1 MSERDRGGA
10 GRRPPGRRSQRDRTS
25 PAPLAPSARLV
36 ARDVVLDV
44 DRDDAYANLLLPQ
57 RIREAG
63 LSAADAG
70 FATELAYG
78 TLRWQGQHDALIAD
92 AAGRPVDEID
102 PETLATLRI
111 GSHQLSRMRVPTHA
125 AVHETVALLRHHR
138 GRAGF
143 ANAVLR
149 RLSEVP
155 AEERLAAIAEGFSDD
170 ERLALET
177 GHPAWVLRALRRSL
191 EREGASDELPVLLAA
206 DNEPPLVQL
215 VALPGLADPDELGLE
230 PTASPLGRAAPS
242 GDPARIPQVAEGS
255 WRVQDA
261 GSQLAALAL
270 TRARPVAD
278 GERWLDVCAGPGGKA
293 ALMAAEAAM
302 AGARLEANE
311 VAPHRARLVR
321 HAVRA
326 IGERWPEHAPRVV
339 TGDGRRYGEGETAQA
354 FDRILLDA
362 PCTGLGALRRRPEA
376 RWRKQPTD
384 VPELARLQ
392 AELLEASARALK
404 PGGVLAYV
412 TCSPHLAETRAI
424 VDRAAALGLRPLDTR
439 AVVAALAPGIALGET
454 GDAVQ
459 LWPHRNGT
467 DAMFI
472 QLLTTA

>member
-1 MSERDRGGA
+1 VTA
-10 GRRPPGRRSQRDRTS
+10 S
-25 PAPLAPSARLV
+25 PRQV

-44 DRDDAYANLLLPQ
+44 ARDDAYANLLLPK
-57 RIREAG
+57 RIREAH

-92 AAGRPVDEID
+92 AAGRPIDQID

-111 GSHQLSRMRVPTHA
+111 GSHQLAHMRVPSHA

-155 AEERLAAIAEGFSDD
+155 ADERLARIAADLPAD

-177 GHPAWVLRALRRSL
+177 GHPTWVLRALRRTL
-191 EREGASDELPVLLAA
+191 EREGAADELPALLAA
-206 DNEPPLVQL
+206 DNDPPAVQL
-215 VALPGLADPDELGLE
+215 VALPGLARPDELALE
-230 PTASPLGRAAPS
+230 ETASPIGRVAPS
-242 GDPARIPQVAEGS
+242 GDPARLPQVADGS

-270 TRARPVAD
+270 TRARPVAA

-293 ALMAAEAAM
+293 ALMAAEAASG
-302 AGARLEANE
+302 GALLEANE
-311 VAPHRARLVR
+311 VAPHRAKLVR
-321 HAVRA
+321 QALRAVAQRFPDA
-326 IGERWPEHAPRVV
+326 ASRVV
-339 TGDGRRYGEGETAQA
+339 TGDGRRYGEGDTAQA

-376 RWRKQPTD
+376 RWRKEPSD
-384 VPELARLQ
+384 VPALATLQ
-392 AELLEASARALK
+392 AELLAASARALK
-404 PGGVLAYV
+404 PGGLLAYV

-424 VDRAAALGLRPLDTR
+424 VDRAAALGLEPVDTR
-439 AVVAALAPGIALGET
+439 AVVADLSPGIALGET
-454 GDAVQ
+454 GAAVQ

-472 QLLTTA
+472 QLLTTAS

>member
-1 MSERDRGGA
+1 MS
-10 GRRPPGRRSQRDRTS
+10 RPDP
-25 PAPLAPSARLV
+25 RLV

-44 DRDDAYANLLLPQ
+44 ERDDAYANLLLPQ
-57 RIREAG
+57 RIRDAG
-63 LSAADAG
+63 LSPADAG

-92 AAGRPVDEID
+92 AAGRPVAEID
-102 PETLATLRI
+102 AETLATLRI
-111 GSHQLSRMRVPTHA
+111 GSHQLSRMRVPSHA

-155 AEERLAAIAEGFSDD
+155 AEQRLAAITEGLSAD
-170 ERLALET
+170 ERQALES

-191 EREGASDELPVLLAA
+191 EREGAADELPALLAA
-206 DNEPPLVQL
+206 DNDPPAVQL
-215 VALPGLADPDELGLE
+215 VALPGLAEPAALGLE
-230 PTASPLGRAAPS
+230 PTASPIGRVAPA
-242 GDPARIPQVAEGS
+242 GDPARVAEIADGT

-270 TRARPVAD
+270 TRARPAAA
-278 GERWLDVCAGPGGKA
+278 GERWLDLCAGPGGKA
-293 ALMAAEAAM
+293 ALMAAEAAL
-302 AGARLEANE
+302 AGAALEANE
-311 VAPHRARLVR
+311 VLPHRAKLVR
-321 HAVRA
+321 QAVRA
-326 IGERWPEHAPRVV
+326 VEAASPALDSRVV
-339 TGDGRRYGEGETAQA
+339 TGDGRRYGRGDTAGA

-376 RWRKQPTD
+376 RWRKQPGD
-384 VPELARLQ
+384 VPALAGLQ

-404 PGGVLAYV
+404 PGGIIAYV
-412 TCSPHLAETRAI
+412 TCSPHLAETRAV
-424 VDRAAALGLRPLDTR
+424 VDRAAALGLVPLDTR
-439 AVVAALAPGIALGET
+439 AVVRELSPGIALGET

-472 QLLTTA
+472 QLLTTADAAADTAAPAGR

>member
-1 MSERDRGGA
+1 MSKPD
-10 GRRPPGRRSQRDRTS
+10 P
-25 PAPLAPSARLV
+25 RLV

-57 RIREAG
+57 RIRDAG
-63 LSAADAG
+63 LSPADAG

-92 AAGRPVDEID
+92 AAGRPIAEID

-111 GSHQLSRMRVPTHA
+111 GSHQLSRMRVPSHA

-155 AEERLAAIAEGFSDD
+155 AEERLATITAGLSDD
-170 ERLALET
+170 ERLALES
-177 GHPAWVLRALRRSL
+177 GHPAWVLRALRRTL
-191 EREGASDELPVLLAA
+191 EREGAADELPALLAA
-206 DNEPPLVQL
+206 DNDPPAVQL
-215 VALPGLADPDELGLE
+215 VALPGLAEPDALGLE
-230 PTASPLGRAAPS
+230 PTASPIGRVAPA
-242 GDPARIPQVAEGS
+242 GDPARVAEIADGT

-270 TRARPVAD
+270 TRARRAER
-278 GERWLDVCAGPGGKA
+278 GERWLDLCAGPGGKA
-293 ALMAAEAAM
+293 ALMAAEAALS
-302 AGARLEANE
+302 GAVLEANE
-311 VAPHRARLVR
+311 VLPHRAKLVR
-321 HAVRA
+321 QAMRAVQA
-326 IGERWPEHAPRVV
+326 AAPALESSVV
-339 TGDGRRYGEGETAQA
+339 IGDGRRYGRGETTGA

-376 RWRKQPTD
+376 RWRKQPGD
-384 VPELARLQ
+384 VPALASLQ

-404 PGGVLAYV
+404 PGGIIAYV
-412 TCSPHLAETRAI
+412 TCSPHLAETRAVI
-424 VDRAAALGLRPLDTR
+424 ERAAALGLVPLDTR
-439 AVVAALAPGIALGET
+439 AVVRELSPGIALGET

-472 QLLTTA
+472 QLLTTADAGAGPAAAAAADAAAPAGG

>member
-1 MSERDRGGA
+1 MTPTA
-10 GRRPPGRRSQRDRTS
+10 RSI
-25 PAPLAPSARLV
+25 

-44 DRDDAYANLLLPQ
+44 ARDDAYANLLLPK
-57 RIREAG
+57 RIREAR
-63 LSAADAG
+63 LSPADAG

-92 AAGRPVDEID
+92 AAGRAIDEID

-111 GSHQLSRMRVPTHA
+111 GSHQLARMRVPSHA

-155 AEERLAAIAEGFSDD
+155 FEERLATIARGLSDD

-177 GHPAWVLRALRRSL
+177 GHPAWVLRALRRTL
-191 EREGASDELPVLLAA
+191 DREGAAGELPALLAA
-206 DNEPPLVQL
+206 DNDPPAVQL
-215 VALPGLADPDELGLE
+215 VALPGLADPDELGLD
-230 PTASPLGRAAPS
+230 PSASPIGRVAPA
-242 GDPARIPQVAEGS
+242 GDPARIPQIAEGS

-270 TRARPVAD
+270 TRARPVVA
-278 GERWLDVCAGPGGKA
+278 GERWLDLCAGPGGKA
-293 ALMAAEAAM
+293 SLMAAEAAI
-302 AGARLEANE
+302 AGADLEANE
-311 VAPHRARLVR
+311 MLPHRAKLVR
-321 HAVRA
+321 QAVRT
-326 IGERWPEHAPRVV
+326 IEPAPRVV
-339 TGDGRRYGEGETAQA
+339 TGDGRRYGTGETAQA

-376 RWRKQPTD
+376 RWRKQPGD
-384 VPELARLQ
+384 VPALATLQ

-404 PGGVLAYV
+404 PGGLIAYV
-412 TCSPHLAETRAI
+412 TCSPHLAETRAVI
-424 VDRAAALGLRPLDTR
+424 DRAAALGLRPLDTP
-439 AVVAALAPGIALGET
+439 AVVRDLSPGIELGET

-472 QLLTTA
+472 QLLTTSEG

>member
-1 MSERDRGGA
+1 MS
-10 GRRPPGRRSQRDRTS
+10 TS
-25 PAPLAPSARLV
+25 NPRQV

-44 DRDDAYANLLLPQ
+44 DRDDAYANLLLPK
-57 RIREAG
+57 RIRDAG
-63 LSAADAG
+63 LSPADAG

-92 AAGRPVDEID
+92 AAGRPIAEID

-111 GSHQLSRMRVPTHA
+111 GSHQLSRMRVPSHA
-125 AVHETVALLRHHR
+125 AVHETVALLRTHR

-155 AEERLAAIAEGFSDD
+155 SEERLARITEGLSDD

-177 GHPAWVLRALRRSL
+177 GHPAWVLRALRRTL
-191 EREGASDELPVLLAA
+191 EREGAGGELGALLAA
-206 DNEPPLVQL
+206 DNDPPAVQL

-230 PTASPLGRAAPS
+230 PSASPIGRVAPS
-242 GDPARIPQVAEGS
+242 GDPARLPQIADGS

-270 TRARPVAD
+270 TRARPVAA
-278 GERWLDVCAGPGGKA
+278 GERWLDLCAGPGGKA
-293 ALMAAEAAM
+293 ALMAAEAIA
-302 AGARLEANE
+302 AGAQLEANE
-311 VAPHRARLVR
+311 ALPHRTKLVR
-321 HAVRA
+321 QAIRAVA
-326 IGERWPEHAPRVV
+326 DAAPELAPRVV
-339 TGDGRRYGEGETAQA
+339 TGDGRRYGTGDTAQA

-376 RWRKQPTD
+376 RWRKQPSD
-384 VPELARLQ
+384 VPALATLQ

-404 PGGVLAYV
+404 PGGIIAYV

-439 AVVAALAPGIALGET
+439 AVVAELSPGIALGET

-472 QLLTTA
+472 QLLTTVGE

>member
-1 MSERDRGGA
+1 MSA
-10 GRRPPGRRSQRDRTS
+10 TT
-25 PAPLAPSARLV
+25 ASARLV
-36 ARDVVLDV
+36 ARDVVLAV

-63 LSAADAG
+63 LDAADAG

-92 AAGRPVDEID
+92 AAGRPIDEID
-102 PETLATLRI
+102 AETLATLRI
-111 GSHQLSRMRVPTHA
+111 GAHQLSRMRVPAHA
-125 AVHETVALLRHHR
+125 AVHATVELL
-138 GRAGF
+138 GRRNTGRLGF

-155 AEERLAAIAEGFSDD
+155 AEERLARLVEGLGAD

-177 GHPAWVLRALRRSL
+177 GHPTWVLRAMRRTL
-191 EREGASDELPVLLAA
+191 DREGAVDELPALLEA
-206 DNEPPLVQL
+206 DNVPPAVQL

-230 PTASPLGRAAPS
+230 PTASPLGRVAPS
-242 GDPARIPQVAEGS
+242 GDPARIAEVAGGA
-255 WRVQDA
+255 WRVQDS

-270 TRARPVAD
+270 TRARPVVA
-278 GERWLDVCAGPGGKA
+278 GERWLDLCAGPGGKA
-293 ALMAAEAAM
+293 ALMAAEAAV
-302 AGARLEANE
+302 AGAQLEANE
-311 VAPHRARLVR
+311 LLPHRAKLVR
-321 HAVRA
+321 QAVRS
-326 IGERWPEHAPRVV
+326 IEPQPRVV
-339 TGDGRRYGEGETAQA
+339 VGDARRYGRGDEAA
-354 FDRILLDA
+354 AYDRILLDA
-362 PCTGLGALRRRPEA
+362 PCTGLGALRRRPES

-384 VPELARLQ
+384 VPQLAALQ
-392 AELLEASARALK
+392 AELLEAAARAVR
-404 PGGVLAYV
+404 PGGLIAYV

-424 VDRAAALGLRPLDTR
+424 VDRAAALGLRTLDTR
-439 AVVAALAPGIALGET
+439 EVVAELSPGIALGDT

>member
-1 MSERDRGGA
+1 MTPNPR
-10 GRRPPGRRSQRDRTS
+10 Q
-25 PAPLAPSARLV
+25 V

-44 DRDDAYANLLLPQ
+44 ARDDAYANLLLPK

-92 AAGRPVDEID
+92 AAGRPID
-102 PETLATLRI
+102 HIDAETLATLRI
-111 GSHQLSRMRVPTHA
+111 GSHQLSRMRVPSHA
-125 AVHETVALLRHHR
+125 AVHETVALLRQHR

-149 RLSEVP
+149 RLSEVS
-155 AEERLAAIAEGFSDD
+155 ADERLAKLSAELSPDD
-170 ERLALET
+170 RQALET
-177 GHPAWVLRALRRSL
+177 GHPTWVLRALRRTL
-191 EREGASDELPVLLAA
+191 EREGAGDELPALLAA
-206 DNEPPLVQL
+206 DNDPPAVQL
-215 VALPGLADPDELGLE
+215 VALPGLADPDALTAELGLGA
-230 PTASPLGRAAPS
+230 TASPLGRTAPA
-242 GDPARIPQVAEGS
+242 GDPARIPQVADGS

-270 TRARPVAD
+270 TRARPVAA

-293 ALMAAEAAM
+293 ALLAAEAA
-302 AGARLEANE
+302 AGGAHLEANE
-311 VAPHRARLVR
+311 VAPHRAKLVR
-321 HAVRA
+321 QALRAVAERLP
-326 IGERWPEHAPRVV
+326 GEPPTVV
-339 TGDGRRYGEGETAQA
+339 TGDGRRYGQGETEGA

-376 RWRKQPTD
+376 RWRKQPGD
-384 VPELARLQ
+384 VPALASLQ
-392 AELLEASARALK
+392 AELLAASARALK
-404 PGGVLAYV
+404 PGGLLAYV

-424 VDRAAALGLRPLDTR
+424 VDRAAGLGLEPVDTR
-439 AVVAALAPGIALGET
+439 AVLAEIASGIALGDT

-472 QLLTTA
+472 QLLTTSGA

>member
-1 MSERDRGGA
+1 MS
-10 GRRPPGRRSQRDRTS
+10 RPNPRQ
-25 PAPLAPSARLV
+25 V

-44 DRDDAYANLLLPQ
+44 ARDDAYANLLLPK

-63 LSAADAG
+63 LSTADAG

-92 AAGRPVDEID
+92 AAGRPIDEID
-102 PETLATLRI
+102 AETLATLRI
-111 GSHQLSRMRVPTHA
+111 GSHQLSRMRVPSHA

-155 AEERLAAIAEGFSDD
+155 VEQRLARITDGLPDD

-177 GHPAWVLRALRRSL
+177 GHPVWVLRALRRTL
-191 EREGASDELPVLLAA
+191 EREGAGDELPALLAA
-206 DNEPPLVQL
+206 DNDPPAVQL
-215 VALPGLADPDELGLE
+215 VALPGLADPDELRLE
-230 PTASPLGRAAPS
+230 PSASPIGRVAAA
-242 GDPARIPQVAEGS
+242 GDPARMAQIADGS

-270 TRARPVAD
+270 TRARPAAE
-278 GERWLDVCAGPGGKA
+278 GERWLALCAGPGGKA
-293 ALMAAEAAM
+293 ALMAAEAAI
-302 AGARLEANE
+302 AGAALEANE
-311 VAPHRARLVR
+311 MLPHRAKLVR
-321 HAVRA
+321 QAVRA
-326 IGERWPEHAPRVV
+326 VADASPELALRVV
-339 TGDGRRYGEGETAQA
+339 TGDGRRYGEGDTAQA

-384 VPELARLQ
+384 VPALATLQ

-404 PGGVLAYV
+404 PGGIIAYV
-412 TCSPHLAETRAI
+412 TCSPHLAETRA
-424 VDRAAALGLRPLDTR
+424 VVERAAAIGLVPLDTR
-439 AVVAALAPGIALGET
+439 AVVRELSPGIELGET

-467 DAMFI
+467 DAMFV
-472 QLLTTA
+472 QLLTTAGAQAASGDR

>member
-1 MSERDRGGA
+1 M
-10 GRRPPGRRSQRDRTS
+10 
-25 PAPLAPSARLV
+25 SARLV
-36 ARDVVLDV
+36 ARDVVLAV
-44 DRDDAYANLLLPQ
+44 DRDDAYANLLLPT

-92 AAGRPVDEID
+92 AASRPIDEID

-111 GSHQLSRMRVPTHA
+111 GAHQLSRMRVPSHA
-125 AVHETVALLRHHR
+125 AVHETVELL
-138 GRAGF
+138 GRRNKGRLGF
-143 ANAVLR
+143 TNAVLR
-149 RLSEVP
+149 RLSEEP
-155 AEERLAAIAEGFSDD
+155 AEERLARIATGLGAD

-177 GHPAWVLRALRRSL
+177 AHPAWVLRALRRTL
-191 EREGASDELPVLLAA
+191 EREGAGDELEALLAA
-206 DNEPPLVQL
+206 DNDPPAVQL

-230 PTASPLGRAAPS
+230 PTASPIGRIAPG
-242 GDPARIPQVAEGS
+242 GDPSRVAEVASGS

-270 TRARPVAD
+270 SRARPVRP
-278 GERWLDVCAGPGGKA
+278 GERWLDLCAGPGGKA
-293 ALMAAEAAM
+293 ALLAAEAAG

-311 VAPHRARLVR
+311 VSPHRVRLV
-321 HAVRA
+321 HDAVRA
-326 IGERWPEHAPRVV
+326 IQPRPEVV
-339 TGDGRRYGEGETAQA
+339 TGDARRYGRGEAA
-354 FDRILLDA
+354 GAYDRVLLDA

-384 VPELARLQ
+384 VPQLATLQ
-392 AELLEASARALK
+392 TELLEAAARAVT
-404 PGGVLAYV
+404 PGGLVAYV
-412 TCSPHLAETRAI
+412 TCSPHLAETCAI
-424 VDRAAALGLRPLDTR
+424 VDRASGLGLRPVATR
-439 AVVAALAPGIALGET
+439 DVLRELSPGIQLGDT

-472 QLLTTA
+472 QLLTTASVG

>member
-1 MSERDRGGA
+1 PGG
-10 GRRPPGRRSQRDRTS
+10 GRRPHAGSRPRADTDAQ
-25 PAPLAPSARLV
+25 SARLV

-63 LSAADAG
+63 LDAADAG

-92 AAGRPVDEID
+92 AAGRPIDEID

-111 GSHQLSRMRVPTHA
+111 GSHQLSRMRVPSHA

-155 AEERLAAIAEGFSDD
+155 AEERLATITEGLADD
-170 ERLALET
+170 ERLALEA
-177 GHPAWVLRALRRSL
+177 GHPAWVLRALRRTL
-191 EREGASDELPVLLAA
+191 EREGAGDELPALLAA
-206 DNEPPLVQL
+206 DNVPPAVQL
-215 VALPGLADPDELGLE
+215 VALPGLADPDGLGLE
-230 PTASPLGRAAPS
+230 PSASPIGRIAPA
-242 GDPARIPQVAEGS
+242 GDPGRMAQIVDGT

-270 TRARPVAD
+270 TRARPVVP
-278 GERWLDVCAGPGGKA
+278 GERWLDLCAGPGGKA
-293 ALMAAEAAM
+293 ALMAAEAAI
-302 AGARLEANE
+302 ARVDLEANE
-311 VAPHRARLVR
+311 VLPHRSKLVR
-321 HAVRA
+321 EAVRA
-326 IGERWPEHAPRVV
+326 IETAHPGRGPRVV
-339 TGDGRRYGEGETAQA
+339 TGDGRRYGEGDTAQA

-376 RWRKQPTD
+376 RWRKHPGD
-384 VPELARLQ
+384 VPALATLQ

-404 PGGVLAYV
+404 PGGIIAYV
-412 TCSPHLAETRAI
+412 TCSPHLAETRA
-424 VDRAAALGLRPLDTR
+424 VVERAAALGLTPLDTS
-439 AVVAALAPGIALGET
+439 AVVRELSPGIALGET

-472 QLLTTA
+472 QLLTTTER

>member
-1 MSERDRGGA
+1 MTPNPR
-10 GRRPPGRRSQRDRTS
+10 Q
-25 PAPLAPSARLV
+25 V

-44 DRDDAYANLLLPQ
+44 ARDDAYANLLLPK

-92 AAGRPVDEID
+92 AAGRPVEQID
-102 PETLATLRI
+102 AETLATLRI
-111 GSHQLSRMRVPTHA
+111 GSHQLSRMRVPSHA
-125 AVHETVALLRHHR
+125 AVHETVALLRQHR

-155 AEERLAAIAEGFSDD
+155 ADERLAKLSAELSPDD
-170 ERLALET
+170 RQALET
-177 GHPAWVLRALRRSL
+177 GHPTWVLRALRRTL
-191 EREGASDELPVLLAA
+191 EREGAGDELPALLAA
-206 DNEPPLVQL
+206 DNDPPAVQL
-215 VALPGLADPDELGLE
+215 VALPGLAEPDALTAELALGA
-230 PTASPLGRAAPS
+230 TASPLGRAAPA
-242 GDPARIPQVAEGS
+242 GDPARIPQVADGS

-270 TRARPVAD
+270 TRARPVAA

-293 ALMAAEAAM
+293 ALLAAEAA
-302 AGARLEANE
+302 AGGAHLEANE
-311 VAPHRARLVR
+311 VAPHRAKLVR
-321 HAVRA
+321 QALRAVAERLP
-326 IGERWPEHAPRVV
+326 GESPIVV
-339 TGDGRRYGEGETAQA
+339 TGDGRRYGQGETEGA

-376 RWRKQPTD
+376 RWRKQPGD
-384 VPELARLQ
+384 VPALASLQ
-392 AELLEASARALK
+392 AELLAASARALK
-404 PGGVLAYV
+404 PGGLLAYV

-424 VDRAAALGLRPLDTR
+424 VDRVAALGLEPVDTR
-439 AVVAALAPGIALGET
+439 AVLAEIAPGIALGDT

-472 QLLTTA
+472 QLLTTTM

>member
-1 MSERDRGGA
+1 MSGMGA
-10 GRRPPGRRSQRDRTS
+10 RE
-25 PAPLAPSARLV
+25 V
-36 ARDVVLDV
+36 ARDVVLAV
-44 DRDDAYANLLLPQ
+44 ARDDAYANLLLPA

-63 LSAADAG
+63 LSTADAG

-92 AAGRPVDEID
+92 AAGRPIDEID
-102 PETLATLRI
+102 PTTLATLRI
-111 GSHQLSRMRVPTHA
+111 GSHQLSRMRTPVHA
-125 AVHETVALLRHHR
+125 AVHETVALLGSHR

-155 AEERLAAIAEGFSDD
+155 AEERLARITAALPADD
-170 ERLALET
+170 RLALET

-191 EREGASDELPVLLAA
+191 DREGAADELGALLAA
-206 DNEPPLVQL
+206 DNDPPAVQL
-215 VALPGLADPDELGLE
+215 VALPGIADPDALDAA
-230 PTASPLGRAAPS
+230 PTASPIGRVAPP
-242 GDPARIPQVAEGS
+242 GDPAGLPQIADGS

-270 TRARPVAD
+270 TRARPVRA
-278 GERWLDVCAGPGGKA
+278 GERWLDLCAGPGGKA
-293 ALMAAEAAM
+293 ALMAAEAAV
-302 AGARLEANE
+302 AGASLEANE
-311 VAPHRARLVR
+311 LLPHRARLVR
-321 HAVRA
+321 QAVSGIR
-326 IGERWPEHAPRVV
+326 PRPDVV
-339 TGDGRRYGEGETAQA
+339 TGDGRRYGRGETAGA

-384 VPELARLQ
+384 VPELAALQ
-392 AELLEASARALK
+392 AGLLEAASRAVA
-404 PGGVLAYV
+404 PGGLIAYV
-412 TCSPHLAETRAI
+412 TCSPHLAETRA
-424 VDRAAALGLRPLDTR
+424 VVERAGALGLVPLDTR
-439 AVVAALAPGIALGET
+439 SIVRELSPGIALGET

-467 DAMFI
+467 DAMFV

>member
-1 MSERDRGGA
+1 MTANPR
-10 GRRPPGRRSQRDRTS
+10 Q
-25 PAPLAPSARLV
+25 L

-44 DRDDAYANLLLPQ
+44 ARDDAYANLLLPK
-57 RIREAG
+57 RIREAH

-92 AAGRPVDEID
+92 AAGRPITEID

-111 GSHQLSRMRVPTHA
+111 GSHQLAHMRVPSHA
-125 AVHETVALLRHHR
+125 AVHETVALLGRHK

-155 AEERLAAIAEGFSDD
+155 ADERLARIAADLPAD

-177 GHPAWVLRALRRSL
+177 GHPTWVLRALRRTL
-191 EREGASDELPVLLAA
+191 EREGAADELPELLAA
-206 DNEPPLVQL
+206 DNDPPAVQL
-215 VALPGLADPDELGLE
+215 VALPGLARPDELALE
-230 PTASPLGRAAPS
+230 ATASPIGRIAPA
-242 GDPARIPQVAEGS
+242 GDPARLPQVAGGS

-270 TRARPVAD
+270 TRARPVAA

-293 ALMAAEAAM
+293 ALMAAEAAIG
-302 AGARLEANE
+302 GAQLEANE
-311 VAPHRARLVR
+311 VAPHRAKLVR
-321 HAVRA
+321 QAVRA
-326 IGERWPEHAPRVV
+326 VGERFPDARARVV
-339 TGDGRRYGEGETAQA
+339 TGDGRRYGEGDTEAA

-376 RWRKQPTD
+376 RWRKEPSD
-384 VPELARLQ
+384 VPALATLQ
-392 AELLEASARALK
+392 AELLAASARALK
-404 PGGVLAYV
+404 PGGLLAYV

-424 VDRAAALGLRPLDTR
+424 VDRAAALGLEPVDTG
-439 AVVAALAPGIALGET
+439 AVVAELSPGIALGET
-454 GDAVQ
+454 GAAVQ

-472 QLLTTA
+472 QLLTTADR

>member
-1 MSERDRGGA
+1 MSDRPQQ
-10 GRRPPGRRSQRDRTS
+10 RRRSHAGSRPQSETD
-25 PAPLAPSARLV
+25 AQNARLV

-57 RIREAG
+57 RIRDAG
-63 LSAADAG
+63 LDAADAG

-92 AAGRPVDEID
+92 AAGRPIDEID

-111 GSHQLSRMRVPTHA
+111 GSHQLSRMRVPSHA

-155 AEERLAAIAEGFSDD
+155 AEDRLARITEGLADD

-177 GHPAWVLRALRRSL
+177 GHPAWVLRALRRTL
-191 EREGASDELPVLLAA
+191 EREGAGAELPALLAA
-206 DNEPPLVQL
+206 DNVPPAVQL
-215 VALPGLADPDELGLE
+215 VALPGLADPDALDLE
-230 PTASPLGRAAPS
+230 PSASPIGRIAPA
-242 GDPARIPQVAEGS
+242 GDPARMQQIADGT

-270 TRARPVAD
+270 TRARPVAP
-278 GERWLDVCAGPGGKA
+278 GERWLDLCAGPGGKA
-293 ALMAAEAAM
+293 ALMAAEAAI
-302 AGARLEANE
+302 AGADLEANE
-311 VAPHRARLVR
+311 MLPHRSKLVR
-321 HAVRA
+321 EALRSVVAVS
-326 IGERWPEHAPRVV
+326 PEHAPRVV
-339 TGDGRRYGEGETAQA
+339 TGDGRRYGEGDTAHA

-384 VPELARLQ
+384 VPALAALQ
-392 AELLEASARALK
+392 SELLEASAKALK
-404 PGGVLAYV
+404 PGGIIAYV
-412 TCSPHLAETRAI
+412 TCSPHLAETRAV

-439 AVVAALAPGIALGET
+439 AVIADLAPGIALGET

-472 QLLTTA
+472 QLLTTAER